1 MKKMMLLMVVVAF
14 VFGSA
19 LAVVAADAP
28 ATVKLDAKMGAVT
41 LDHAK
46 HSGDLKVDCATCHHK
61 GVDAGKCSTCHDG
74 KAAPDTKKVFHAL
87 CKDCH
92 KKNDGPTKCKGCHVK

>member
-1 MKKMMLLMVVVAF
+1 MKKMLLLLVVAAF
-14 VFGSA
+14 VVGSA

-46 HSGDLKVDCATCHHK
+46 HSGMTDCKTCHHA
-61 GVDAGKCSTCHDG
+61 GVEAGKCSACHDA
-74 KAAPDTKKVFHAL
+74 KADVPKAKDAFHKV

-92 KKNDGPTKCKGCHVK
+92 KEKNGPTKCNGCHVK